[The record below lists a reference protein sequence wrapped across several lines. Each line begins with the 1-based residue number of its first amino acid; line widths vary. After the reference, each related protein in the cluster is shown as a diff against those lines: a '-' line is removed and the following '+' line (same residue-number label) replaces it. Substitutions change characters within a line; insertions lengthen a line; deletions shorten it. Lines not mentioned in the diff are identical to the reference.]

1 MKIKNSKKFLPV
13 IAAALFFIFIFPVI
27 VLQGCAPADSGAQ
40 KKDNVSDNT
49 GSNGTSNTTG
59 DDSNAGVIYDN
70 APQDFSVQLTFSTGS
85 LPPPHYYS
93 YSISCGPGQKGVFTY
108 QDQKNFSQ
116 DSGPL
121 VIDFDI
127 TVESMDGLYVF
138 LQENNFFRSKWDK
151 AEPVIGGSYT
161 VIKINANGKTYNIP
175 PDSELKPEDAKMI
188 GNAAQYINS
197 LVPESIWVQIQ
208 KLQADQK

>member
-1 MKIKNSKKFLPV
+1 
-13 IAAALFFIFIFPVI
+13 
-27 VLQGCAPADSGAQ
+27 
-40 KKDNVSDNT
+40 
-49 GSNGTSNTTG
+49 
-59 DDSNAGVIYDN
+59 
-70 APQDFSVQLTFSTGS
+70 VQLTYSTGS

-108 QDQKNFSQ
+108 QDQKSFSQ

-127 TVESMDGLYVF
+127 PVESMNGLYVF

-161 VIKINANGKTYNIP
+161 VIKISANGKTYDIP
-175 PDSELKPEDAKMI
+175 PDSELKPEDAKMSSK
-188 GNAAQYINS
+188 AAQYINS
-197 LVPESIWVQIQ
+197 MVPESTWAEIQ